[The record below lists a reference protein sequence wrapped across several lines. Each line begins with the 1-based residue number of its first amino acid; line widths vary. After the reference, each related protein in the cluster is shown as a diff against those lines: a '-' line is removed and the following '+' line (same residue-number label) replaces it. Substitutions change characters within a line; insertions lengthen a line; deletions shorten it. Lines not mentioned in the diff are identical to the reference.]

1 LPPITTP
8 KSFFVAEGDAFRA
21 TEATRG
27 PWSPDLQ
34 HAGPPS
40 ALLGRAI
47 ERQLPDGVTVARVTV
62 DILRPLP
69 VATYRIAT
77 SVLRAGKKAQWLG
90 ADLVAADGTLCA
102 RASASAIRTT
112 TLTLPV
118 EGDPIVD
125 PVPAPADSPV
135 FEFPFFAHQEFG
147 YGKAME
153 TRLARGKF
161 WSGRV
166 SMWMR
171 MRCALLEGEAPS
183 PLQRVLAAADSGNG
197 VSVALDPRQFTFVNP
212 DLTVH
217 LHRMPVGEWVCLD
230 ARTIPQARG
239 VGLAD
244 TRLLDEQ
251 GPIGRSAQSL
261 VIEARG

>member
-1 LPPITTP
+1 MPP
-8 KSFFVAEGDAFRA
+8 SFYVADGDAFRA
-21 TEATRG
+21 TPATSG
-27 PWSPDLQ
+27 PWSPELQ

-40 ALLGRAI
+40 GLLARAI
-47 ERQLPDGVTVARVTV
+47 EKALPDGMTVARVTV
-62 DILRPLP
+62 DLLRPLP
-69 VATYRIAT
+69 VAAYRVT
-77 SVLRAGKKAQWLG
+77 TTVLRAGKKAQWLA
-90 ADLVAADGTLCA
+90 ADLLAADGTLCA
-102 RASASAIRTT
+102 RANASAVRTA

-118 EGDPIVD
+118 HGDPVID
-125 PVPAPADSPV
+125 PVPPPAESPA
-135 FEFPFFAHQEFG
+135 FEFPFFAHRDFG
-147 YGKAME
+147 YGAAME
-153 TRLARGKF
+153 ARLARGKF

-171 MRCALLEGEAPS
+171 MRLPLVDGETPS
-183 PLQRVLAAADSGNG
+183 PLQRVMVAADSGNG

-217 LHRMPVGEWVCLD
+217 LHRMPAGEWVCLD

-244 TRLLDEQ
+244 TRLLDEE

-261 VIEARG
+261 LIEAR